1 MPPRGVDVE
10 EEVQQAEVVV
20 DIVVQQISNGNLDLP
35 LNALNTVIPMEE
47 DMVEVTKEEMD
58 ISAQR
63 ELLIPRDVLLQELQ
77 VSQAQDVEV
86 HLAVPMDADIKEED
100 SVVVAEAVEEVVD
113 LDVTSNLHLDIVLQ
127 QLLHVITPV
136 QQPFLLK
143 RKQCS

>member
-1 MPPRGVDVE
+1 MPPQGVDVE

-113 LDVTSNLHLDIVLQ
+113 LDVTSTLHLDIVLQ

>member
-35 LNALNTVIPMEE
+35 LNALDTVIPMEE

-113 LDVTSNLHLDIVLQ
+113 LDVTSTLHLDIVLQ
-127 QLLHVITPV
+127 QLLRVTTPV
-136 QQPFLLK
+136 QQPILLK